1 MKKGFF
7 ALLLLL
13 IVIVSNAQYKVH
25 FLFKRL
31 PSYHKAADTIYLAG
45 SFNRWNPK
53 NKNFSVV
60 RRDEKSGITIDLP
73 KGMFEYKFTL
83 GTWDDVESGNSG
95 MPTENR
101 LITIEKDTTVL
112 VEIDHWADH
121 FPKKPKETTAS
132 PNVHILDSAFYIPQ
146 LNRHRRVW
154 IYLPHS
160 YATTKKKYPV
170 LYMHDGQNLF
180 DHATASFG
188 EWGIDEAL
196 DTMSHM
202 FGEMIVV
209 AVDHAGEKRIN
220 EYSPFDTQ
228 EHGKGEGDAYVDFL
242 VQTLIPYIN
251 NHYRTKKSPRY
262 TAIAG
267 SSMGGLIS
275 FYAALK
281 YPNKF
286 GAAGIFS
293 PAFWVNPQMKDYTV
307 KRASKAKARMYFYA
321 GQQESKSMVPDML
334 SYFEILNQRSKAKL
348 KTHIRAEGRHSEE
361 TWRQEFPGF
370 YAWLMNESEE

>member
-1 MKKGFF
+1 MKH
-7 ALLLLL
+7 ALAAFSLLW
-13 IVIVSNAQYKVH
+13 IVSLLNAQYKVH
-25 FLFKRL
+25 FLLKRL
-31 PSYHKAADTIYLAG
+31 PSYHKPSDTIYLAG

-53 NKNFSVV
+53 DPNFFVV
-60 RRDEKSGITIDLP
+60 WPNPKSGITIDLP

-83 GTWDDVESGNSG
+83 GYWDAAESGEGGAHS
-95 MPTENR
+95 ENR
-101 LITIEKDTTVL
+101 FVSIEKDTTVL
-112 VEIDHWADH
+112 IEIDHWANH

-132 PNVHILDSAFYIPQ
+132 HNVHILDTAFYIPQ

-160 YATTKKKYPV
+160 YATTRQKYPV

-180 DHATASFG
+180 DHATAGFG
-188 EWGIDEAL
+188 EWGVDEAL
-196 DTMSHM
+196 DTMGHL

-209 AVDHAGEKRIN
+209 AVDHGGEKRIN
-220 EYSPFDTQ
+220 EYLPFDMDQ
-228 EHGKGEGDAYVDFL
+228 HGKGEGDAYVDFL
-242 VQTLIPYIN
+242 VQTLMPYIN
-251 NHYRTKKSPRY
+251 NHYRTKRSPRY

-275 FYAALK
+275 YYAALK

-293 PAFWVNPQMKDYTV
+293 PAFWITPQIKDYTL
-307 KRASKAKARMYFYA
+307 KRAAKAKGRMYFYA
-321 GQQESKSMVPDML
+321 GQQESESMVSDML
-334 SYFEILNQRSKAKL
+334 SIAGMLNDQSKVNL
-348 KTHIRAEGRHSEE
+348 KTRIRDEGKHSEE
-361 TWRQEFPGF
+361 TWREEFPGF